1 MPLTS
6 ETFAWKNIL
15 AGDFPLV
22 STQVTVLS
30 GQNLVLGTVLG
41 QITTGG
47 KVVIV
52 DSGNVDGSENPFA
65 VLSEDVD
72 ASAADKVGAAFIT
85 GEFDSSKMV
94 FGGTDTVA
102 THLVA
107 ARNLSIFFKK
117 TTDVAGVFG
126 F

>member
-1 MPLTS
+1 MPLTT

-22 STQVTVLS
+22 STEVTVLS
-30 GQNLVLGTVLG
+30 GQNLVIGTVVG
-41 QITTGG
+41 KITASA
-47 KVVIV
+47 KVVIL
-52 DSGNVDGSENPFA
+52 DSGNADGSENIFA
-65 VLSEDVD
+65 VLSEPVD
-72 ASAADKVGAAFIT
+72 ASAGDVVGPAFIT

-107 ARNLSIFFKK
+107 ARDLSIFFKK
-117 TTDVAGVFG
+117 TTDVAGKFG